1 MTDTIK
7 RSKKMKSGF
16 CGIGSCEGTRP
27 RSPSGKPMK
36 VCFFIEDCPCECHTV
51 LNEMC
56 ELTGT
61 PRVFQDNPEY
71 IPVESTFW
79 MPTPDDLV
87 AMRAAVPSRDRG
99 GSHDTAVPPLPGL
112 AAIVDESAGVTGSA
126 IQPIVP
132 VGRTRRPLE
141 AEVKKVCDEWGGV
154 DCSLTLQYIAE
165 SIDPDEPRSV
175 GAIREVLI
183 RWSKY
188 GFATYAEDP
197 LRFTGYTPAGVSKGL
212 DVMKWEY
219 THRNRQ
225 VKRSFERGYG
235 RTSAK

>member
-1 MTDTIK
+1 MTTTTK
-7 RSKKMKSGF
+7 QRGKMKSGF

-51 LNEMC
+51 LDEMC

-71 IPVESTFW
+71 IPVKSVFW

-87 AMRAAVPSRDRG
+87 AMRAAVPPRDRG
-99 GSHDTAVPPLPGL
+99 GSRSTADGPLPVL
-112 AAIVDESAGVTGSA
+112 PAITDESAGVSGVA
-126 IQPIVP
+126 IQPYDP
-132 VGRTRRPLE
+132 NPRTRRPLE

-154 DCSLTLQYIAE
+154 DCALTLQYIAE

-183 RWSKY
+183 RWDKY

-197 LRFTGYTPAGVSKGL
+197 LRFTGYTPTGVTKGL

-219 THRNRQ
+219 TSRDRQ
-225 VKRSFERGYG
+225 VKKSLERGYG
-235 RTSAK
+235 RK